1 VFLVD
6 LSLAHSWKFNVCPI
20 ARLYRVNSTGYARAV
35 MSGIAEVN
43 GIGVDGS
50 GNAFFS
56 PWTISKAFK
65 YTVATGLVTPLA
77 GTGVEAFTG
86 MGGPAL
92 EGDVKH
98 ITLGVVGK
106 KGEAYFG
113 AGGAIV
119 VVEAAG
125 DPYD

>member
-1 VFLVD
+1 M
-6 LSLAHSWKFNVCPI
+6 PI
-20 ARLYRVNSTGYARAV
+20 ARIYRVNSTGYAKAV
-35 MSGIAEVN
+35 APGIAEVN
-43 GIGVDGS
+43 GVGVDGS

-56 PWTISKAFK
+56 SWAVSKAFK
-65 YTVATGLVTPLA
+65 YTVSTDSVTPLA

-92 EGDVKH
+92 EADVKH

-113 AGGAIV
+113 SGAAIV
-119 VVEAAG
+119 VVEGAG
-125 DPYD
+125 DPW